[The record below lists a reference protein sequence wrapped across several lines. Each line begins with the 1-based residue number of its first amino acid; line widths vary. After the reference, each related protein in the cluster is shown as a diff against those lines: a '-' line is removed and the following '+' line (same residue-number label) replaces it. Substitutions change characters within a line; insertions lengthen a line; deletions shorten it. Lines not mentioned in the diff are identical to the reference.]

1 MLIGITG
8 KKTSGKSTCASH
20 LCRSHGFT
28 QIAFADVVKTI
39 CARIFDIPEELF
51 HGSEEDKNK
60 ETWVKWS
67 SFSEDISKGREGVL
81 TNRELLQTIGTDVFR
96 SKYEDV
102 WVDAALRKISKNKK
116 TNYVISDVRFDN
128 EAQRIRDNGGLIL
141 RVNRSS
147 EIEDNHASEK
157 GISDELVDLDLNN
170 DSTLEVLKESLT
182 SILVEA
188 QVLPRIPQSEQEDPY
203 TEVDLP
209 REVSDVIRIHLGSGN
224 ATESTAFEYH
234 SRVCV
239 RAVTAGLHDCIQVA
253 TLLGEVEEGYQ
264 YQEAH
269 SFIIVDH
276 SDLEGDHVKVQKGSL
291 DMLKSDTIIVTGLT
305 EDYSKC
311 FICGALKISDYL
323 EAVSNG
329 SKNDNCVRIPK
340 SFFRPIRELIQDVHS
355 ICGT

>member
-28 QIAFADVVKTI
+28 QVAFADTVKHI
-39 CARIFDIPEELF
+39 CSKIFDIPEEVF
-51 HGSEEDKNK
+51 HGSEEDKNQ
-60 ETWVKWS
+60 ESWVKWT
-67 SFSEDISKGREGVL
+67 SFSSDISKGREGHL

-102 WVDAALRKISKNKK
+102 WVDAALRKLAKNKK
-116 TNYVISDVRFDN
+116 ANYVISDVRFDN
-128 EAQRIRDNGGLIL
+128 EAQRIRDHGGLVL
-141 RVNRSS
+141 RIYRSS
-147 EIEDNHASEK
+147 EIEDSHSSEK
-157 GISDELVDLDLNN
+157 GISDELVDLDLSN
-170 DSTLEVLKESLT
+170 DSTLESLKESLT

-203 TEVDLP
+203 TEVELP
-209 REVSDVIRIHLGSGN
+209 KEVSEVIKIHMGSS
-224 ATESTAFEYH
+224 ESTENSAFEYH

-253 TLLGEVEEGYQ
+253 TLLGEVEKGYQ

-291 DMLKSDTIIVTGLT
+291 AMLKSDTIIVTGLT
-305 EDYSKC
+305 KDLSKC